1 MKTVRTLA
9 LSLGAALTLVAL
21 VGAPAGAATPVVAND
36 QFKWYYW
43 VGPILAL
50 SSLGMIL
57 LTVYGYYVR
66 VLRPRRRGRRQPS

>member
-1 MKTVRTLA
+1 VKTVRTLA

-50 SSLGMIL
+50 SFLGMML
-57 LTVYGYYVR
+57 MLVYGYYVR
-66 VLRPRRRGRRQPS
+66 VLRPKWRGRRQPS